1 MSTGF
6 HPHTH
11 LLALAS
17 EVTTKLF
24 RSLTVFQSLL
34 STISRFSIHKRN
46 FLEARVVIASY
57 NDHCPALQKLRWE
70 SFDDLESEICGFALE
85 IVNLQFA
92 VLALVEGFTSIDEWH
107 PVAQHPIEQSSQ
119 LGGHGL
125 NGNGRP
131 ELTSQSAKLRAEIAM
146 AET

>member
-17 EVTTKLF
+17 EVTIKLF

-57 NDHCPALQKLRWE
+57 NDHCPAPFYPSLFGWLAPPKLTRA
-70 SFDDLESEICGFALE
+70 SEPALSWNQFNSSSE
-85 IVNLQFA
+85 RADVKLIETSRNL
-92 VLALVEGFTSIDEWH
+92 
-107 PVAQHPIEQSSQ
+107 
-119 LGGHGL
+119 
-125 NGNGRP
+125 
-131 ELTSQSAKLRAEIAM
+131 SAKACFRQLQLSRSLTCRSRRPVE
-146 AET
+146 

>member
-17 EVTTKLF
+17 EVTIKLF

-57 NDHCPALQKLRWE
+57 NDHCPALSFLPEPFWLVSTTKAYSGIGAGVVME
-70 SFDDLESEICGFALE
+70 SISLFYHQVKYLPLGRRVKS
-85 IVNLQFA
+85 
-92 VLALVEGFTSIDEWH
+92 LVSTI
-107 PVAQHPIEQSSQ
+107 
-119 LGGHGL
+119 GL
-125 NGNGRP
+125 
-131 ELTSQSAKLRAEIAM
+131 
-146 AET
+146 